1 MERKFNHTTISNA
14 YPYLN
19 KKDPILGK
27 LITKYGPYVPH
38 PPTSPY
44 QSLVR
49 TILFQQ
55 LGAPAASAIQK
66 KFFSKLGNENTTP
79 PPKKILAAS
88 DEDFRITGVSRQKMS
103 YLRDLAKWAQAGML
117 DFSEL
122 QNLNDTD
129 VIKHL
134 TGIKGIGEWSAQMFL
149 MFQLERI
156 DILPSGDLGIRK
168 GMQIAYQLSG
178 TPTEKE
184 CKEIGEKWSPYR
196 TIGSWYMWKATDE
209 KVDNALFI

>member
-1 MERKFNHTTISNA
+1 MERQFDQKTISNA
-14 YPYLN
+14 YPYLS

-27 LITKYGPYVPH
+27 LISHYGPYIPN
-38 PPTSPY
+38 PPTDPY

-66 KFFSKLGNENTTP
+66 KFFSRLGD
-79 PPKKILAAS
+79 PKKTPTPETILTAS
-88 DEDFRITGVSRQKMS
+88 DNDFRETGVSKQKMS
-103 YLRDLAKWAQAGML
+103 YLRDLAKWVQEGSL
-117 DFSEL
+117 TFSEL
-122 QNLNDTD
+122 QNWNDAD

-168 GMQIAYQLSG
+168 GMQIAYQLSE
-178 TPTEKE
+178 TPNEKE
-184 CKEIGEKWSPYR
+184 CKEIAEKWTPYR

-209 KVDNALFI
+209 KEDNALFI